1 MTLAIEIPLSTL
13 GVWLYARATLAVER
27 IGRWGF
33 WSLVVFLLVIYAV
46 NLLGAPPPSSEAIA
60 WVGQSQWLL
69 VLWGYWID
77 KRRRVSIHA
86 AQEMHEDR

>member
-1 MTLAIEIPLSTL
+1 MTVAIELPLFVL
-13 GVWLYARATLAVER
+13 GVWLYARATMAIDR

-33 WSLVVFLLVIYAV
+33 WSLIVFLLAIYAA
-46 NLLGAPPPSSEAIA
+46 NLFGAPPPSTEAIA

-77 KRRRVSIHA
+77 NHRRVY
-86 AQEMHEDR
+86 EMDSR